1 MLCGEFMSWVIL
13 IKNLL
18 VCEHRASH
26 FEESVSDA
34 AQRPC
39 VAVAPGTQSGVFVF
53 ADWVML
59 DRDPSPVVDGVLQT
73 MIDGTTAH
81 HTMHFAGPSCHV
93 TLPLHGFRIAVCF
106 AGSLAQRFCIRK

>member
-73 MIDGTTAH
+73 MIHGTTAH
-81 HTMHFAGPSCHV
+81 HAMHLTGPSCHRGGAAES
-93 TLPLHGFRIAVCF
+93 TKGDII
-106 AGSLAQRFCIRK
+106 S